1 MTVEKSVSMAERRR
15 CFFDI
20 HIDGEPVGRILMEL
34 FDELVP
40 RTTENFVM
48 LCTDQAGIGKVT
60 GKPLHFKGSM
70 FHRVIKNFM
79 IQGGD
84 FSAANGT
91 GGSHFFML
99 LFFVGK

>member
-1 MTVEKSVSMAERRR
+1 MTIEKTSKVERRR

-20 HIDGEPVGRILMEL
+20 QIDGEPVGRIVMEL

-48 LCTDQAGIGKVT
+48 LCTGQAGIGKVT
-60 GKPLHFKGSM
+60 NKPLHFKGSV

-84 FSAANGT
+84 FSAGNGT
-91 GGSHFFML
+91 GGESIC
-99 LFFVGK
+99 

>member
-20 HIDGEPVGRILMEL
+20 HIDGEPVGRIVMEL
-34 FDELVP
+34 FDEL
-40 RTTENFVM
+40 
-48 LCTDQAGIGKVT
+48 AGIGKVT

-91 GGSHFFML
+91 GGSHFFNVVV
-99 LFFVGK
+99 FWSENE